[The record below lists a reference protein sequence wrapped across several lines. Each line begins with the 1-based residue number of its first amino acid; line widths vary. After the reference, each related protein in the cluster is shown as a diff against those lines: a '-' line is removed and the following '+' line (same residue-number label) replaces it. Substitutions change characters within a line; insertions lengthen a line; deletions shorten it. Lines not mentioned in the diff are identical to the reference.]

1 MQKLQGSEKKLGFF
15 FLAKPANILFKIF
28 RKKTWM
34 LSLPLF
40 FDKELPYEVLGQ
52 VRRIKEELLVKGVVN
67 GYNVCE
73 CFLLGVPQEG
83 GGTRQP

>member
-1 MQKLQGSEKKLGFF
+1 MQKKQGSEKKLVFF
-15 FLAKPANILFKIF
+15 SQNRQIFCSRFLE
-28 RKKTWM
+28 KKTWM